1 MNRDPN
7 YHLQRANFYYQ
18 RALENGYDPR
28 LDEYSYTDIDDND
41 TEDDNDIDSEEY
53 EYEYVPIQIV
63 NQETTP
69 VFNKKNENTNI
80 KPAYKRYYDP
90 ITKHYYKTEK
100 VLTNK
105 EVKPIPKA
113 VEKNAQVWYPE
124 NKLSFKTM
132 RDPDTGKFY
141 RVNKIYDD
149 NGQYSYKYDKLQNE
163 MRKLPGTN
171 YYKPVY
177 RTVKK

>member
-1 MNRDPN
+1 MIMNRDPN
-7 YHLQRANFYYQ
+7 YYLQRANFYYQ
-18 RALENGYDPR
+18 RALENGYDPSF
-28 LDEYSYTDIDDND
+28 DSYTSSDDD
-41 TEDDNDIDSEEY
+41 QLDDVEY
-53 EYEYVPIQIV
+53 EYEYIPIQVV
-63 NQETTP
+63 NEEAAMT
-69 VFNKKNENTNI
+69 VNKKNDNTNI

-105 EVKPIPKA
+105 DVKPIPKD
-113 VEKNAQVWYPE
+113 VERNAQVWYPE